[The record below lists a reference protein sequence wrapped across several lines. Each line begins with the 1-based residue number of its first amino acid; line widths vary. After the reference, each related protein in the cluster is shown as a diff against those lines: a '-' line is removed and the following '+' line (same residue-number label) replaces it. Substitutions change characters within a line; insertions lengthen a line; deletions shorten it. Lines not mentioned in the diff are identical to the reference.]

1 MFCDLCDVLNTYS
14 AGSEKEVDYFC
25 TVGLTHDTRQRR
37 HVDRDTFVLLLL
49 DLPLT
54 KIGEIY

>member
-1 MFCDLCDVLNTYS
+1 MFCHLCDVLNMYS

-25 TVGLTHDTRQRR
+25 TVGLTHDTSR